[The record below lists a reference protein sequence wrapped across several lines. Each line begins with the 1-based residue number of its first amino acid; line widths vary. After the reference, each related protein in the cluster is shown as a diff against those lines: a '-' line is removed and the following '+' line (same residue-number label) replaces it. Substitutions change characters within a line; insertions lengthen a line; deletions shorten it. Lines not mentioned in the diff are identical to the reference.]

1 MDMQSLIN
9 LGGTTILGVL
19 GYFFRQN
26 ADKVSMLEERLHD
39 LQMRIA
45 TDYVRKDELTSHLTR
60 IENMLGKIFD
70 KLDSKVDK

>member
-1 MDMQSLIN
+1 MEMQSLIN
-9 LGGTTILGVL
+9 IGGTAAILIF
-19 GYFFRQN
+19 GYFYRQN
-26 ADKVSMLEERLHD
+26 VDKVSVLENKMHD
-39 LQMRIA
+39 IQISMA